1 LSGTSPDRS
10 NFRLDAWRRDWQ
22 SFVQKVIKAAAGIG
36 WQAASHGN

>member
-1 LSGTSPDRS
+1 VARAPIIRISVSPHGGG
-10 NFRLDAWRRDWQ
+10 